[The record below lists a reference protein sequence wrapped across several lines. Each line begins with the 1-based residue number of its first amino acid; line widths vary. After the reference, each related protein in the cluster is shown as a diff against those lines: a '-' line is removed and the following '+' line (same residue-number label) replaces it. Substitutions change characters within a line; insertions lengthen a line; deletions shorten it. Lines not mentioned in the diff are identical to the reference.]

1 LLELGAAAVE
11 LLSSSPQRTSGR
23 HESVN
28 PRGSVKPGGRG
39 WYLRLHGKPRIF
51 LGRFCDVRS
60 EAAARAIADA
70 YLARSR
76 PQVVKHGPVV
86 AVSELLERFLRL
98 AEPGLRPSSL
108 DRYTRLVR
116 NLAIPEIG
124 SLRIEQLDTARL
136 RQLFADLATRGVAR
150 STLVSL
156 RTVLVRAIADAGADG
171 FAVRMIDSKRLKISL
186 GARVAREIRPVTT
199 HELDSIIASSSG
211 ADRVAYALMGYLGL
225 RISEALGLRWVD
237 VDYRRHE
244 ITIRQAVVNGKVQKL
259 KTDRSLATLP
269 MIGPLEQLLHQ
280 YQRLGPVNAYGLVV
294 ASCNGEPVHADN
306 LRARRWNTLLKRLGM
321 PPRGF
326 HSLRHGLSK
335 ILTDLGATEAVVRA
349 VLRHTSAAMSQKYT
363 HTGAQDI
370 GDALSGAAQRLERD
384 NNSQQNVPNRTREKK
399 T

>member
-1 LLELGAAAVE
+1 M
-11 LLSSSPQRTSGR
+11 
-23 HESVN
+23 N

-60 EAAARAIADA
+60 AAAARAIADA

-86 AVSELLERFLRL
+86 TVAELLERFLRL

-108 DRYTRLVR
+108 ARYTRLVR

-124 SLRIEQLDTARL
+124 SVAVERLDTARL

-156 RTVLVRAIADAGADG
+156 RAVLVRAIADAGADG
-171 FAVRMIDSKRLKISL
+171 FAVRVIDSKRLKISL
-186 GARVAREIRPVTT
+186 GARVAREILPVTAQ
-199 HELDSIIASSSG
+199 ELQTIIDSSSG

-225 RISEALGLRWVD
+225 RISEALGVRRCDLD
-237 VDYRRHE
+237 FRRHE
-244 ITIRQAVVNGKVQKL
+244 LTIRQAVVNGKIQKP

-269 MIGPLEQLLHQ
+269 MIGPLEQLLLQ
-280 YQRLGPVNAYGLVV
+280 YQRLGPGNAYGLVV

-306 LRARRWNTLLKRLGM
+306 LRARRWNPLLKRLGM

-335 ILTDLGATEAVVRA
+335 ILTDLGASEAVVRA

-363 HTGAQDI
+363 HTGARDI
-370 GDALSGAAQRLERD
+370 RDALSGAAQRLERRD
-384 NNSQQNVPNRTREKK
+384 NSQQNVPKRTREKK
-399 T
+399 KRA